1 MNNQPSLAAQNPD
14 EPGRPACYWGNYDD
28 FLKQC
33 DDKQLWTMLLEI
45 QGRLGTRMEK
55 PRDLEH
61 VRAITHRL
69 NNTLTAIS
77 MKNDLARLKAR
88 AANPRPVQCH
98 SPDGQRQSGGG
109 G

>member
-1 MNNQPSLAAQNPD
+1 MNNQPSPAAQNPD
-14 EPGRPACYWGNYDD
+14 EPGRPACYWEKYDD

-33 DDKQLWTMLLEI
+33 GDEQLWSMLREI

-69 NNTLTAIS
+69 NNILTAIS
-77 MKNDLARLKAR
+77 MKNDLAQLKAW
-88 AANPRPVQCH
+88 AANSRPLQCNR
-98 SPDGQRQSGGG
+98 PDGQMQSGCGD
-109 G
+109 